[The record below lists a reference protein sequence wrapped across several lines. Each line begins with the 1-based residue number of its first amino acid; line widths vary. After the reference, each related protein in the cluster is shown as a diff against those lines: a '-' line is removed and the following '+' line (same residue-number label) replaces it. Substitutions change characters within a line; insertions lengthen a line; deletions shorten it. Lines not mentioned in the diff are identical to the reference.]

1 MCISVTR
8 LYKGIQGQSREE
20 EWYNKFTMSENIVN
34 MFDKLRSKELDN
46 LTPDELYTTS
56 KLDYRC

>member
-8 LYKGIQGQSREE
+8 LYKGIQGQSHEE
-20 EWYNKFTMSENIVN
+20 EWYKKFTMSENIVN

-46 LTPDELYTTS
+46 LTQDEL
-56 KLDYRC
+56 